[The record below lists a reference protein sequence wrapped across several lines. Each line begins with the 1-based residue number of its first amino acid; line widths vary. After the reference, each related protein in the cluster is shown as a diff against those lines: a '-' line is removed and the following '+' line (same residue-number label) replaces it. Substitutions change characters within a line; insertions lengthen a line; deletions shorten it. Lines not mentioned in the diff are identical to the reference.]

1 MGSMPRTV
9 DWDER
14 RAALAEAVWRTIQRH
29 GIAHTSIR
37 NIAEESGWTRGVL
50 QRYFRDK
57 GELMLFAFELACDHA
72 LEVNGRAIG
81 EATGL
86 EVVRRMLMSFV
97 RPDEE
102 RRLVTMV
109 LTAFVARIPTHPE
122 LAEEFRRRW
131 IDWLRVTED
140 IFSGLAA
147 AGALRAG
154 LDPGLTAIE
163 YFSVASG
170 LSQLEAVIPDF
181 CELQQCQRL
190 ADDYLRKIGSPAE
203 LKRLGLEL
211 LEPAAF

>member
-1 MGSMPRTV
+1 VPRKV

-14 RAALAEAVWRTIQRH
+14 RAALAEAVWRAIQRH

-57 GELMLFAFELACDHA
+57 DELMLFAFELACDHA
-72 LEVNGRAIG
+72 LEVNGRVVG
-81 EATGL
+81 DATGL

-102 RRLVTMV
+102 QRLVTIV

-131 IDWLRVTED
+131 IEWLRVTED

-154 LDPGLTAIE
+154 LDPGLTAVE

-170 LSQLEAVIPDF
+170 LSQVEAIIPDL
-181 CELQQCQRL
+181 CELQQCERL
-190 ADDYLRKIGSPAE
+190 VDDYLRKIGSPAE
-203 LKRLGLEL
+203 LKRLNLEP
-211 LEPAAF
+211 LEPAAV